1 MADRQSVYL
10 HGFPGGPEE
19 VQAFGAMA
27 VPLYA
32 PDRRHDAPG
41 LDFPAYVNHLAQTIR
56 ARFPTG
62 DLTLIGFSAGA
73 RIALE
78 LSVTLEGRVEDIILI
93 SAAAPLQ
100 SGEFL
105 QDMAGR
111 PVFGAAQRSPLAF
124 RALTWMQAQLAH
136 FAPGRLYQLI
146 FASAQGSD
154 AALRSQAQFKQ
165 VIQSIIVNTMQLG
178 AGGYKREV
186 LAYVLSWGDLL
197 ARVTAPVTLWHGTAD
212 NWTPIGMADALEAAL
227 PHVRAVHRLEGLSHY
242 STLQA
247 FLNASKGAEP
257 SSLHPQ
263 P

>member
-19 VQAFGAMA
+19 VQAFGPMA

-41 LDFPAYVNHLAQTIR
+41 LDFAAYVDHLAQTIS
-56 ARFPTG
+56 ARFPTD

-78 LSVTLEGRVEDIILI
+78 LGVALEGRVEEIILI

-111 PVFGAAQRSPLAF
+111 PVFSAAQRSPLAF
-124 RALTWMQAQLAH
+124 RALTWMQAQMAH
-136 FAPGRLYQLI
+136 VAPNRLYQSI
-146 FASAQGSD
+146 FASAQGADD
-154 AALRSQAQFKQ
+154 ALSSQAQFKQ
-165 VIQSIIVNTMQLG
+165 VIQSIIVNTLQTG
-178 AGGYKREV
+178 AVGYKREL
-186 LAYVLSWGDLL
+186 LAYVSPWGGLL
-197 ARVTAPVTLWHGTAD
+197 PRVTAPVTLWHGTAD
-212 NWTPIGMADALEAAL
+212 NWTPIGMAEALEAAL
-227 PHVRAVHRLEGLSHY
+227 PNVRAVHRLSGLSHY

-247 FLNASKGAEP
+247 FLAAAKGAA
-257 SSLHPQ
+257 
-263 P
+263 